1 MVTLYIVKMSV
12 LGTVIQ
18 RVFKSKD
25 VEWQGLGGD
34 VTSVRDVRQRM
45 N

>member
-25 VEWQGLGGD
+25 VEWRLDGD
-34 VTSVRDVRQRM
+34 VTSVRDARQRM